1 MRDPNRQGSDRIRGD
16 GRPSQNALPLK
27 ILRRPQPPEAGAQND
42 GLNALIGG
50 RVLGDLRCYSR
61 SWVYLRMHRLATVQ
75 TITTHFTQQ
84 LCGDARCLLPA
95 LVKQQGR
102 PCRCGLVPSFTAGRL
117 PARVSGGKKRMGLRL
132 LIQRLGRQVDAA
144 RPDDR
149 PGLRI
154 DRDLSEV
161 SGVVLRREDARP
173 PFTGEVDIPG
183 SAVAEQQAEHA
194 VTDHGDTDDD
204 RQLRED
210 GPSLG
215 RPLVD
220 RLKGSR
226 IHHLK
231 ELRPG
236 SRGRSEIRIIF
247 AFDPARSALLLLGDD
262 KAGNWE
268 RWYRDNVPVAERLYL
283 DYTTEGEQ

>member
-1 MRDPNRQGSDRIRGD
+1 
-16 GRPSQNALPLK
+16 
-27 ILRRPQPPEAGAQND
+27 
-42 GLNALIGG
+42 
-50 RVLGDLRCYSR
+50 
-61 SWVYLRMHRLATVQ
+61 
-75 TITTHFTQQ
+75 
-84 LCGDARCLLPA
+84 
-95 LVKQQGR
+95 
-102 PCRCGLVPSFTAGRL
+102 
-117 PARVSGGKKRMGLRL
+117 MGLRL

-247 AFDPARSALLLLGDD
+247 AFDPARSALLLLGGD